1 MKEDRKLTI
10 TLGEKSLQV
19 SYGTTLQTLV
29 KEQFPQDYR
38 RFYLAEYNGKLTEL
52 HKKIKRDG
60 KIHFLDAKNKDSQ
73 RAYRRSLVFLM
84 QRAMK

>member
-1 MKEDRKLTI
+1 MQEDRKLTI

-52 HKKIKRDG
+52 HKKIKRDVV
-60 KIHFLDAKNKDSQ
+60 
-73 RAYRRSLVFLM
+73 R
-84 QRAMK
+84 